1 MGTWQLTSSSED
13 LMTARS
19 GFISIVESNREGSSH
34 DIRTNTPARLECTGD
49 LHLNLAGILSITFF
63 KVLHHFHVF
72 LCGRNLR
79 SRYNLERQDKPLS
92 ESKSR
97 YLICVCIS
105 I

>member
-63 KVLHHFHVF
+63 QSLA
-72 LCGRNLR
+72 
-79 SRYNLERQDKPLS
+79 PLPCFFFVVGIS
-92 ESKSR
+92 EVGITLNGK
-97 YLICVCIS
+97 INH
-105 I
+105 